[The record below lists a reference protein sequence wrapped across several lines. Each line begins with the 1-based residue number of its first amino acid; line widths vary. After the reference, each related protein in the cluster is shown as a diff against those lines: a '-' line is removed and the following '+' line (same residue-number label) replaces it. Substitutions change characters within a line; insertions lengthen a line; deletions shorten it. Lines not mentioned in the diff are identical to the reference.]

1 MKIKQLLQVG
11 SLLLNK
17 IEGGNL
23 DARLLLEHTLNFT
36 QKELFLNLH
45 KPADNSQVVKYL
57 LLIRKRKA
65 KMPVA
70 KIIGSKEFYGLTFK
84 TSTAT
89 LDPRPDSETLIEA
102 ICKVYNSND
111 NLRVLELGVGSGCL
125 IITLLT
131 LFSNMKGV
139 AVDASKKALNIAK
152 ENAKNHKVSNRLHL
166 IESNWFSKVVGKFDI
181 IISNPPYIPNNEVLA
196 KELSYEPSLAL
207 FAGSDGLD
215 AYSLIIPK
223 MASFLN
229 KNGRVFLEIGFGQK
243 EKVEEII
250 TQNGFLLQK
259 VHKDLSGI
267 ERCLEFAMAK

>member
-23 DARLLLEHTLNFT
+23 DARLLLEHTLGFS

-45 KPADNSQVVKYL
+45 KPADNQTIAKYL

-70 KIIGSKEFYGLTFK
+70 KIIGNKEFYGLTFK

-102 ICKVYNSND
+102 IYKNYNSAD
-111 NLRVLELGVGSGCL
+111 NLKVLELGVGSGCL

-131 LFSNMKGV
+131 LFSNMQGV
-139 AVDASKKALNIAK
+139 GVDAHKQALNIAK
-152 ENAKNHKVSNRLHL
+152 ENAINHKVSDRLQL

-207 FAGSDGLD
+207 FAGNEGLD
-215 AYSLIIPK
+215 AYNLIIPQ
-223 MASFLN
+223 MAKFLN

-243 EKVEEII
+243 QRVEEII
-250 TQNGFLLQK
+250 TQNGFLLKK

>member
-23 DARLLLEHTLNFT
+23 DARLLLEHTLGFS

-45 KPADNSQVVKYL
+45 KPADNQTIAKYL

-70 KIIGSKEFYGLTFK
+70 KIIGNKEFYGLTFK

-102 ICKVYNSND
+102 IYKNYNSAEK
-111 NLRVLELGVGSGCL
+111 LKVLELGVGTGCL

-131 LFSNMKGV
+131 LFSNMAGV
-139 AVDASKKALNIAK
+139 GVDAHKQALNIAK
-152 ENAKNHKVSNRLHL
+152 ENAINHKVSDRLQL
-166 IESNWFSKVVGKFDI
+166 MESNWFSKVVGKFDI

-207 FAGSDGLD
+207 FAGNEGLD
-215 AYSLIIPK
+215 AYNLIIPQ
-223 MASFLN
+223 MAKFLN

-243 EKVEEII
+243 QRVEEII
-250 TQNGFLLQK
+250 TQNGFLLKK

-267 ERCLEFAMAK
+267 DRCLEFAMAK